1 MVVRTDFHPAK
12 AAEIA
17 FGLIGTCAFVEE
29 LDRVI
34 DAVRH
39 STGMKRVPS
48 GAFVGVEYGKVS
60 NVIADVGNGIA
71 FIGNNE
77 RK

>member
-1 MVVRTDFHPAK
+1 MVVRANLHPAK

-17 FGLIGTCAFVEE
+17 FGLIGTRTFVEE
-29 LDRVI
+29 LDRMV
-34 DAVRH
+34 DTVGH
-39 STGMKRVPS
+39 PTGVQRIPAS
-48 GAFVGVEYGKVS
+48 AFVRVQDGKIS

-71 FIGNNE
+71 FVGDNE